1 MRLDETPFGRYRLR
15 NLIGEGGMGQVYQA
29 FDTVTDRMVALKV
42 LPEKAAADVEFRERF
57 RREAHAVAGLR
68 DPHVVPIHDYGEID
82 GRLFLDMRIIDG
94 TDVQSLLREHGPM
107 PPRFAVSIVEQVASA
122 LDAAHDYG
130 LVHRDVKPSNMLV
143 TPKNFVYLIDFGIA
157 RAAGDIA
164 LTSTGIAIGTLT
176 YMAPERFTSGHA
188 DARSDVYALACVLHE
203 CLTGA
208 KPYPGKSLEQQVA
221 GHLSTPPPQPSQVRP
236 GVPPAF
242 DDVVA
247 RGMAKDPNDR
257 YSSAGDLAA
266 AAYRALMT
274 VPGPTLPPPPLP
286 PDEEPTAP
294 LDETRTSARRTD
306 APLPTTPANRRTAE
320 TEMAP
325 MHAPETVVAY
335 RSSPPPAHPPAQPKR
350 TRRWVLV
357 AALTGIVVLI
367 GGLAA
372 WKLGGGD
379 DEKQQSA
386 PPKAIGPASVIAADI
401 PVGRVPVAIAID
413 PANHALYTADSAD
426 NTVSVIDANTRTVTA
441 TIPVGE
447 NPVGLAIDPVGRRV
461 FTANINDRSISVID
475 TGTSK
480 VTKTIQTAAT
490 VSRVTFDPTTQTV
503 YASNP
508 DDNTVTVIDPAAGA
522 VIETV
527 PVGDHPWGLTA
538 DEGTHSV
545 YVTNSNASTVSV
557 IDTGSRTVTG
567 TIQVGEGPAR
577 IVVDPAATKAYAT
590 LESNNTVSVIDLA
603 ASTFTTIPVGRKPV
617 GIAIDA
623 DIHTLYVAN
632 IDDNTVSVIDTD
644 TGVVEGRI
652 DARNGVSGLAV
663 DPATHIV
670 YATNERANTVSVIV
684 PAR

>member
-1 MRLDETPFGRYRLR
+1 MDETPFGRYRLR

-42 LPEKAAADVEFRERF
+42 LPEKAAADDEFRERF

-94 TDVQSLLREHGPM
+94 TDVESLLREQGPLS
-107 PPRFAVSIVEQVASA
+107 PRFAVSIIEQVASA
-122 LDAAHDYG
+122 LDAAHENG

-157 RAAGDIA
+157 RAAGDMA

-203 CLTGA
+203 CVTGA
-208 KPYPGKSLEQQVA
+208 RPFPGKSLEQQVA
-221 GHLSTPPPQPSQVRP
+221 GHLNTPPPQPSQVRP

-257 YSSAGDLAA
+257 YSSAGELAA

-274 VPGPTLPPPPLP
+274 VPGPMLPPPPLP

-294 LDETRTSARRTD
+294 IDETRTSARRTV
-306 APLPTTPANRRTAE
+306 APLPSTVQANRRTAE
-320 TEMAP
+320 TEIAP
-325 MHAPETVVAY
+325 RYAPL
-335 RSSPPPAHPPAQPKR
+335 PQPLARPKL

-357 AALTGIVVLI
+357 AALTGIVILI

-379 DEKQQSA
+379 NENQQSV
-386 PPKAIGPASVIAADI
+386 PPKTIGPASIIAADI

-447 NPVGLAIDPVGRRV
+447 NPVGLAVDPVGRRV
-461 FTANINDRSISVID
+461 FTANINDRTISVID

-503 YASNP
+503 FGSNP
-508 DDNTVTVIDPAAGA
+508 DDNTVTVIDPAAGT

-527 PVGDHPWGLTA
+527 AVGDHPWGLTA
-538 DEGTHSV
+538 DTGTHAV

-567 TIQVGEGPAR
+567 TIQVGDGPAR
-577 IVVDPAATKAYAT
+577 IVVDSAARKAYTT

-603 ASTFTTIPVGRKPV
+603 ASTFTSIPVGRNPV
-617 GIAIDA
+617 GIALDV

-632 IDDNTVSVIDTD
+632 IDDSTISVIDTA
-644 TGVVEGRI
+644 TGSVTGRI
-652 DARNGVSGLAV
+652 EARNGVSGLAV
-663 DPATHIV
+663 DPATHVV
-670 YATNERANTVSVIV
+670 YATNEGANTVSVIV
-684 PAR
+684 PAP